1 MAIFTNQATLFYN
14 NTVITS
20 NITTGELLE
29 VLSVTKTALS
39 DTYIGGD
46 TAVYVVSLANSGPT
60 ALTGLTVADDLGGYD
75 FDGAT
80 VTPLDYVDGS
90 LRYFVDGAVQPTP
103 TVTAGPPLTVTG
115 LSVPAGGNA
124 LLVYEARLNQFAPA
138 GVGDTITNTVTVSGG
153 GLANPVSDTATI
165 TAAAEPYLTISKAL
179 CPATVTENGQ
189 LTYTFVIQ
197 NAGNTDAA
205 ATDNATITDTFDPI
219 LTDLVVTYNGAVW
232 TEGVDYTYDETTGAF
247 ATIPGR
253 ITVPA
258 ATFTQTPGG
267 AWIVDPG
274 TATLTVTGTV

>member
-1 MAIFTNQATLFYN
+1 MAIFTNQATLSYN

-60 ALTGLTVADDLGGYD
+60 ALTGLTVTDDLGGYD

-179 CPATVTENGQ
+179 CPATVTENGR

-197 NAGNTDAA
+197 NAGNTDAV

-247 ATIPGR
+247 ATVPGR

-267 AWIVDPG
+267 AWTVDPG

>member
-1 MAIFTNQATLFYN
+1 MAIFTNQATLSYN

-138 GVGDTITNTVTVSGG
+138 DVGDTIINTVTVSGG
-153 GLANPVSDTATI
+153 RLANPVSDTATI

-179 CPATVTENGQ
+179 CPATVTENGR

-197 NAGNTDAA
+197 NAGNTDAV

>member
-1 MAIFTNQATLFYN
+1 MAIFTNQATLSYN

-138 GVGDTITNTVTVSGG
+138 GVGDTIINTVTVSGG

-179 CPATVTENGQ
+179 CPATVTENGR

-197 NAGNTDAA
+197 NAGNTDAM

-267 AWIVDPG
+267 AWTVDPG
-274 TATLTVTGTV
+274 TATLTVSGTV

>member
-1 MAIFTNQATLFYN
+1 MAIFTNQATLSYN

-75 FDGAT
+75 FDGDT

-138 GVGDTITNTVTVSGG
+138 GVGDTIINTVTVSGG

-165 TAAAEPYLTISKAL
+165 TASAEPYLTISKAL
-179 CPATVTENGQ
+179 CPATVTENGR

-197 NAGNTDAA
+197 NAGNTDAV

-267 AWIVDPG
+267 AWTVDPG
-274 TATLTVTGTV
+274 TATLTVSGTV

>member
-1 MAIFTNQATLFYN
+1 MAIFTNQATLSYN

-138 GVGDTITNTVTVSGG
+138 DVGDTITNTVTVSGG

-165 TAAAEPYLTISKAL
+165 TASAEPYLTISKAL
-179 CPATVTENGQ
+179 CPATVTENGR

-197 NAGNTDAA
+197 NAGNTDAV

-267 AWIVDPG
+267 AWTADPG

>member
-138 GVGDTITNTVTVSGG
+138 DVGDTITNTVTVSGG

>member
-1 MAIFTNQATLFYN
+1 MAIFTNQATLSYN

-138 GVGDTITNTVTVSGG
+138 GVGDTIINTVTVSGG

-165 TAAAEPYLTISKAL
+165 TASAEPYLTISKAL
-179 CPATVTENGQ
+179 CPATVTENGR

-197 NAGNTDAA
+197 NAGNTDAV

-232 TEGVDYTYDETTGAF
+232 TEGVDYTYDEATGAF

-267 AWIVDPG
+267 AWTVDPG
-274 TATLTVTGTV
+274 TATLTVSGTV

>member
-1 MAIFTNQATLFYN
+1 MAIFTNQATLSYN

-46 TAVYVVSLANSGPT
+46 TAVYVVSLANSGPMT
-60 ALTGLTVADDLGGYD
+60 LTGLTVADDLGGYD

-138 GVGDTITNTVTVSGG
+138 DVGDIITNTVTVSGG

-165 TAAAEPYLTISKAL
+165 TASAEPYLTISKAL

-197 NAGNTDAA
+197 NAGNTDAV

-267 AWIVDPG
+267 AWTVDPG

>member
-1 MAIFTNQATLFYN
+1 MAIFTNQATLSYN

-46 TAVYVVSLANSGPT
+46 TAVYVVSLANSGPMT
-60 ALTGLTVADDLGGYD
+60 LTGLTVADDLGGYD

-138 GVGDTITNTVTVSGG
+138 DVGDIITNTVTVSGG

-165 TAAAEPYLTISKAL
+165 TASAEPYLTISKAL

-197 NAGNTDAA
+197 NAGNTDAV

-247 ATIPGR
+247 ATIPSR

-267 AWIVDPG
+267 AWTVDPG

>member
-1 MAIFTNQATLFYN
+1 MAIFTNQATLSYN

-179 CPATVTENGQ
+179 CPATVTENGR

-267 AWIVDPG
+267 AWTVDPG

>member
-1 MAIFTNQATLFYN
+1 MAIFTNQATLSYN

-179 CPATVTENGQ
+179 CPATVTENGR

-197 NAGNTDAA
+197 NAGNTDAV

-267 AWIVDPG
+267 AWTVDPG

>member
-1 MAIFTNQATLFYN
+1 MAIFTNQATLSYN

-103 TVTAGPPLTVTG
+103 TATAGPPLTVTG

-165 TAAAEPYLTISKAL
+165 TASAEPYLTISKAL

-197 NAGNTDAA
+197 NAGNTDAV

-267 AWIVDPG
+267 AWTVDPG

>member
-1 MAIFTNQATLFYN
+1 MAIFTNQATLSYN
-14 NTVITS
+14 NTVTTS

-29 VLSVTKTALS
+29 VLSVTKTPLAA
-39 DTYIGGD
+39 TYTTGD
-46 TAVYVVSLANSGPT
+46 TAVYVVSLSNSGPT
-60 ALTGLTVADDLGGYD
+60 ALTGLTVTDDLGGYD
-75 FDGAT
+75 FDGT
-80 VTPLDYVDGS
+80 TLTPLDYVDGS
-90 LRYFVDGAVQPTP
+90 LRYFVGGVLQPTP

-138 GVGDTITNTVTVSGG
+138 DVGGTVTNTVTVTGG
-153 GLANPVSDTATI
+153 GLATPVSDTATI
-165 TAAAEPYLTISKAL
+165 AAAAEPYLTISKAL

-197 NAGNTDAA
+197 NAGNTDAV
-205 ATDNATITDTFDPI
+205 ATDNATVTDTFDPI
-219 LTDLVVTYNGAVW
+219 LSGLTVTYNGAVW
-232 TEGVDYTYDETTGAF
+232 TEGTDYTYDETTGAF
-247 ATIPGR
+247 ATVPGR

-258 ATFTQTPGG
+258 ATYTQTPGG

>member
-1 MAIFTNQATLFYN
+1 MAIFTNQATLSYN

-60 ALTGLTVADDLGGYD
+60 ALTGLTVTDDLGGYD

-165 TAAAEPYLTISKAL
+165 TASAEPYLTISKAL
-179 CPATVTENGQ
+179 CPATVTENGR

-219 LTDLVVTYNGAVW
+219 LSGLTVTYNGAVW

>member
-1 MAIFTNQATLFYN
+1 MAIFTNQATLSYN

-138 GVGDTITNTVTVSGG
+138 DVGSTITNTVTVSGG

-179 CPATVTENGQ
+179 CPATVTENGR

-197 NAGNTDAA
+197 NAGNTDAV

-267 AWIVDPG
+267 AWTVDPG

>member
-1 MAIFTNQATLFYN
+1 MAIFTNQATLSYN

-75 FDGAT
+75 FDGDT

-165 TAAAEPYLTISKAL
+165 TASAEPYLTISKAL

-197 NAGNTDAA
+197 NAGNTDAV

-267 AWIVDPG
+267 AWTVDPG

>member
-1 MAIFTNQATLFYN
+1 MAIFTNQATLSYN

-179 CPATVTENGQ
+179 CPATVTENGR

-197 NAGNTDAA
+197 NAGNTDAV

-232 TEGVDYTYDETTGAF
+232 IEGVDYTYDETTGAF

-267 AWIVDPG
+267 AWTVDPG

>member
-1 MAIFTNQATLFYN
+1 MAIFTNQATLSYN

-29 VLSVTKTALS
+29 VLSVTKTTLS

-60 ALTGLTVADDLGGYD
+60 ALTGLTIADDLGGYD

-138 GVGDTITNTVTVSGG
+138 DVGDTITNTVTVSGG

-165 TAAAEPYLTISKAL
+165 TASAEPYLTISKAL
-179 CPATVTENGQ
+179 CPATVTENGR

-197 NAGNTDAA
+197 NAGNTDAV

-267 AWIVDPG
+267 AWTADPG

>member
-1 MAIFTNQATLFYN
+1 MAIFTNQATLSYN

-138 GVGDTITNTVTVSGG
+138 GVGDTIINTVTVSGG

-165 TAAAEPYLTISKAL
+165 TASAEPYLTISKAL
-179 CPATVTENGQ
+179 CPATVTENGR

-197 NAGNTDAA
+197 NAGNTDAV

-258 ATFTQTPGG
+258 ATFTQGTDGAYTRTPGL
-267 AWIVDPG
+267 
-274 TATLTVTGTV
+274 ATLTVTGTI